1 MEMNMLAKRIATAVA
16 MGITAATLHGTP
28 ASAAMSTTN
37 CSDDTAI
44 HVNVPYYPNTYC
56 YKGTG
61 SRTVNLTQV
70 YSVEARNWTVTVLWK
85 PPGGT
90 WRHSTLTS
98 GKVLYTQSG
107 TVDTIS
113 SP

>member
-1 MEMNMLAKRIATAVA
+1 MSKKRFATAVLVGGLA
-16 MGITAATLHGTP
+16 VTLQATP
-28 ASAAMSTTN
+28 AHAAMSTTS
-37 CSDDTAI
+37 CSDSTAMRI
-44 HVNVPYYPNTYC
+44 NTPYYPYTYC

-70 YSVEARNWTVTVLWK
+70 YSVESRNWTMTILWK

-98 GKVLYTQSG
+98 GGVLYTQNG